1 MVTMV
6 VSSSSCL
13 KSSFF
18 FLASASTCS
27 LNSFSFSSRSN
38 SDADSQRWSFLRLR
52 RVSDHVASD
61 DRTWERHAF
70 LFSKALEHILKVM
83 SKCRKKSGKV
93 SDSPCQTWGLWNAGW
108 PPPSCAALALCQS
121 LWSVLIG
128 LSAPPSPFLSDWPRC
143 EPAAPT
149 HAPCQ
154 CPRSAEK
161 NTV

>member
-1 MVTMV
+1 MQIIWSRFPNEKLYPVTGRELDTAWILLDDLLHLLPCRCQSDLKTRDKSLFKMLKCSNDIWCLQWSNAVSYIRNEMVTVV

-61 DRTWERHAF
+61 DRTWNMYVF
-70 LFSKALEHILKVM
+70 IL
-83 SKCRKKSGKV
+83 S
-93 SDSPCQTWGLWNAGW
+93 
-108 PPPSCAALALCQS
+108 
-121 LWSVLIG
+121 IG
-128 LSAPPSPFLSDWPRC
+128 L
-143 EPAAPT
+143 
-149 HAPCQ
+149 
-154 CPRSAEK
+154 
-161 NTV
+161 